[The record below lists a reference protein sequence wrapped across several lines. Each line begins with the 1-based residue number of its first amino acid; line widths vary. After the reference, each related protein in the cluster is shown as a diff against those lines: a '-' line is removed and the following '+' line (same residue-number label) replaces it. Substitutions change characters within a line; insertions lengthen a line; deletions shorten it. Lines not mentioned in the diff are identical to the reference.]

1 MSNNISDRDV
11 SDKLLSSAWRDF
23 LANTQDFMF
32 VKNTDLA
39 YINCSAA
46 FAGLVGLSSPDGV
59 AGLTDFDIF
68 KDRALAER
76 YRGDDRKILESG
88 EPLLNFIEPLP
99 PKEDGTPRYSSTS
112 KYAFRDESG
121 AVAGIYAV
129 GRDVTIEYE
138 ARMSYE
144 REFGYIA
151 ELHEGAYAS
160 TILDVTEWRLEE
172 THISGRA
179 APHGKA
185 FASIDEF
192 KDYAVNSVVEGET
205 ARDFFRT
212 MTKESLRAVY
222 DSGRRKLEIEYLRA
236 MPDAAPRWMRNDVRF
251 IADPATGHLM
261 AFVSLHDID
270 EKKREE
276 DKLAR
281 AAEEDSMTGLFN
293 HDATLKHIG
302 RYLQTDGPRSG
313 CRGEP
318 LRRRRSTGL
327 RCLHA
332 PRNHL

>member
-1 MSNNISDRDV
+1 MIGRIFLSNNISDRDV

-59 AGLTDFDIF
+59 TGLTDLDIF

-76 YRGDDRKILESG
+76 YRATTENFESG

-172 THISGRA
+172 THIMPRRA
-179 APHGKA
+179 ARKA

-192 KDYAVNSVVEGET
+192 KDCRKIGRGGRNG
-205 ARDFFRT
+205 RDFFRT
-212 MTKESLRAVY
+212 MTKECFA
-222 DSGRRKLEIEYLRA
+222 
-236 MPDAAPRWMRNDVRF
+236 PFTTAAGGSWR
-251 IADPATGHLM
+251 
-261 AFVSLHDID
+261 
-270 EKKREE
+270 
-276 DKLAR
+276 
-281 AAEEDSMTGLFN
+281 
-293 HDATLKHIG
+293 
-302 RYLQTDGPRSG
+302 
-313 CRGEP
+313 
-318 LRRRRSTGL
+318 
-327 RCLHA
+327 
-332 PRNHL
+332 